1 MNNPT
6 AAAITHVLHNK
17 RDFPLVNGVED
28 LLVLSLGN
36 GPSLCGKSKV
46 SNNGECSTSS
56 VVDIVLEGVS
66 ETVDQML
73 GNAFCWNRANYVRF
87 SNVQANGLE
96 SERMVGPRMEEVLE
110 ERGVESLPFGGK
122 RLLTGTNGQRIECFV
137 ERLVASGKTSL
148 PPSPCKESAV
158 SPLANGR

>member
-17 RDFPLVNGVED
+17 RDFPSVNGVED
-28 LLVLSLGN
+28 LLVLSLGS
-36 GPSLCGKSKV
+36 GPSSCGKSKV

-73 GNAFCWNRANYVRF
+73 GNAFCWNRADYVRI
-87 SNVQANGLE
+87 QANGLG
-96 SERMVGPRMEEVLE
+96 SDRMVESRMEEVLE

-122 RLLTGTNGQRIECFV
+122 RLLMETNGQRIECFV
-137 ERLVASGKTSL
+137 QRLVASGKTSL